1 MNKAPLFQKR
11 SSILTPNKR
20 PVNGGGGA
28 PSRSSVCVLLGNNS
42 HRCRNRVREEEER
55 GPESAELLLP
65 PRKHCVARCAFY
77 ALLRLFKVCADRVQL
92 LTSVSICPQLFE
104 DSLYPPAPLIS
115 RHVMLTAAA

>member
-1 MNKAPLFQKR
+1 M
-11 SSILTPNKR
+11 
-20 PVNGGGGA
+20 GGGGTFTELCVC
-28 PSRSSVCVLLGNNS
+28 VCVLLGNNS

>member
-1 MNKAPLFQKR
+1 ME
-11 SSILTPNKR
+11 
-20 PVNGGGGA
+20 GGWGGTFTELC
-28 PSRSSVCVLLGNNS
+28 VCVCVCYWEIT

-65 PRKHCVARCAFY
+65 PRKHCAARCAFY

-104 DSLYPPAPLIS
+104 GSLYPPAPLIS